1 MKGLWNRI
9 TDAWTEFS
17 TRERALVG
25 GAGAALA
32 AAIFYLA
39 IIGPALDLAAGA
51 RQRAVS
57 AEEQLRAV
65 QALRARYD
73 RIDAPLRQVR
83 DRITG
88 GAQGEIFTTLEAL
101 ARESAV
107 KVASMEPR
115 TSPASDAYEET
126 KVQVVLKSQ
135 TLAQVVNYLHRI
147 ESATH
152 LLSIK
157 TLRIRTRA
165 DKPELL
171 DVTFTVSSFEPIK
184 S

>member
-1 MKGLWNRI
+1 MKGLWNRLK
-9 TDAWTEFS
+9 DAWGELS
-17 TRERALVG
+17 ARERTLVG

-32 AAIFYLA
+32 VTLFYLV
-39 IIGPALDLAAGA
+39 IVGPALDVAADA
-51 RQRAVS
+51 RHRAEA

-65 QALRARYD
+65 RALRAKYD
-73 RIDAPLRQVR
+73 RIDAPLREVR
-83 DRITG
+83 ERITG
-88 GAQGEIFTTLEAL
+88 GSQGEIFTTLDEL

-107 KVASMEPR
+107 KVSSMEPR

-165 DKPELL
+165 DKPDLL
-171 DVTFTVSSFEPIK
+171 DVTFTVSSFEPIE

>member
-1 MKGLWNRI
+1 MIGLWNRL
-9 TDAWTEFS
+9 TDAWGELS
-17 TRERALVG
+17 ARERTLVS

-32 AAIFYLA
+32 VALFYLV
-39 IIGPALDLAAGA
+39 IVGPALDFAADA
-51 RQRAVS
+51 RQRAEA
-57 AEEQLRAV
+57 AEQQLLAV
-65 QALRARYD
+65 QALRAKYD
-73 RIDAPLRQVR
+73 RIDAPLRKVR
-83 DRITG
+83 ERISG
-88 GAQGEIFTTLEAL
+88 GSQGEIFTTLEEL

-107 KVASMEPR
+107 KVSSMEPR

-147 ESATH
+147 ESAAH

-171 DVTFTVSSFEPIK
+171 DVTFTVSSFEPIEP
-184 S
+184 